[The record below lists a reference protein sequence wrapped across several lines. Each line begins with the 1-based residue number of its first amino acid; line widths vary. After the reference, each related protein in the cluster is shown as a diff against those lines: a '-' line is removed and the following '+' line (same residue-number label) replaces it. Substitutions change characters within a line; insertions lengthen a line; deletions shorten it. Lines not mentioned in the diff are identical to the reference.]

1 MKPSTSSAVTE
12 PNFAAFIS
20 IDWANAKH
28 AYALSLPEGSS
39 QEQGQFTHTPEAI
52 GQWVEDLRTRFGDQP
67 IAIATELTRGPLIW
81 ALLEHP
87 TLHLY
92 TVTPQSSAQFRKALH
107 PSGAKS
113 DPADTLVL
121 LTVLMRHRDQLR
133 RVRLEDAKT
142 RLLAQLNRDR
152 RDAVEQRT
160 ACVQR
165 LTATLKEYF
174 PLFLELVG
182 PLKNDAPCRFL
193 LKWGSLQ
200 ELQEAR
206 LQDVRKFL
214 YGLNCRYQIKERLAL
229 IAPAKPL
236 TTDSVVIECGRRKA
250 QLQAELILE
259 LNKSVDEYDARI
271 KELFQDHPD
280 RELFN
285 NLPGCGAALAPR
297 LLTAFGLDRSRFH
310 SATELSAYSGIAPI
324 EISSGKTKYHR
335 RRIACPE
342 FLRQSFHE
350 HAAQA
355 ARFCPW
361 SRKYYAIQL
370 AKGKSHHQAVRSL
383 AFKWQRVLFAG
394 WINNTPYNQALYL
407 QSLRKSGSPYAVEM
421 KEAA

>member
-1 MKPSTSSAVTE
+1 MKPSTSNAVTE
-12 PNFAAFIS
+12 PNFAAFVS

-28 AYALSLPEGSS
+28 AFALCRPDGSAL
-39 QEQGQFTHTPEAI
+39 EQGQFDHTPEAI

-92 TVTPQSSAQFRKALH
+92 TVTPQSAAQFRKALH

-133 RVRLEDAKT
+133 CVRLEDAKT

-174 PLFLELVG
+174 PLFLKLVG

-200 ELQEAR
+200 ELQNAPLHR
-206 LQDVRKFL
+206 VRKFL
-214 YGLNCRYQIKERLAL
+214 HGLNCRYQIEERLAL

-236 TTDSVVIECGRRKA
+236 TTDSVVIESSRRKA
-250 QLQAELILE
+250 QLQAELILT
-259 LNKSVDEYDARI
+259 LNQSIEEYDARI

-280 RELFN
+280 RELYE

-310 SATELSAYSGIAPI
+310 SAAELSAYSGIAPI
-324 EISSGKTKYHR
+324 QISSGKTKYHR

-350 HAAQA
+350 HAVQA
-355 ARFCPW
+355 VRFCPW
-361 SRKYYAIQL
+361 SGKYYEAQL

-383 AFKWQRVLFAG
+383 AFKWQRVLFAC
-394 WINNTPYNQALYL
+394 WINNTPYNEEIYL
-407 QSLRKSGSPYAVEM
+407 QSLQKSGSPYAIEM